1 LIQGGDTVNVYRN
14 LAHRLLQEAARAD
27 EPAKAERLKKRAQ
40 EYVLLADLLE
50 EPEPPIADA
59 RMSPVLQQQQQRQD
73 DDEK

>member
-1 LIQGGDTVNVYRN
+1 MSYRY
-14 LAHRLLQEAARAD
+14 LAHRLLLEAANAED
-27 EPAKAERLKKRAQ
+27 PAKAERLKKRAQ